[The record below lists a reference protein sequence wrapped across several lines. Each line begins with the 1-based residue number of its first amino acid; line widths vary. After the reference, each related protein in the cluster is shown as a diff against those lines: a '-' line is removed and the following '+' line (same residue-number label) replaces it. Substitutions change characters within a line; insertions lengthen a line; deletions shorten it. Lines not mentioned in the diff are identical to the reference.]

1 MPVPRGFGRTGPLG
15 AGRHPRP
22 NCPELVP
29 GRPRP
34 IVATDPQSGQLVLGI
49 CAAIGGSISG
59 NCMDERLRRTPTTA
73 SLQRLRLGTRWVLSV
88 DHEDGLRQ
96 RPPDRVAG
104 ESGVPA
110 PGVARLWVELA
121 MARTSRHYGLPP
133 ADALEQAGQQVHPS
147 TVACAAAT
155 RLGAPDIL
163 DSGHRMGT
171 LAGLVATAGC
181 PGILWRGRVELEA
194 LDDRHALS
202 DALIER
208 RRR

>member
-1 MPVPRGFGRTGPLG
+1 M
-15 AGRHPRP
+15 A
-22 NCPELVP
+22 
-29 GRPRP
+29 P
-34 IVATDPQSGQLVLGI
+34 IARQVATELRAGSGWSLRWR
-49 CAAIGGSISG
+49 
-59 NCMDERLRRTPTTA
+59 ERPVTTD
-73 SLQRLRLGTRWVLSV
+73 S
-88 DHEDGLRQ
+88 
-96 RPPDRVAG
+96 
-104 ESGVPA
+104 
-110 PGVARLWVELA
+110 
-121 MARTSRHYGLPP
+121 PP

-163 DSGHRMGT
+163 DSGQRMGT